1 MKVNVKTD
9 YIKKLQTEIET
20 NNKKIY
26 DEFVEIARLIDESI
40 EIYDAPSSKKMRE
53 RAQEEFNKYF
63 EYINSKNEYFNEVL
77 KIIASK
83 YENTIYEIE
92 SVVGKNDG

>member
-1 MKVNVKTD
+1 MKVNVNTD

-53 RAQEEFNKYF
+53 RAQE
-63 EYINSKNEYFNEVL
+63 
-77 KIIASK
+77 
-83 YENTIYEIE
+83 
-92 SVVGKNDG
+92 